1 METYFQTK
9 KLLCQSNRISNFFKN
24 MMNLPSS
31 FINVNTKY
39 DNEILK
45 KLQSYYEQ
53 FLNDKNP
60 VTFISSVLNL
70 KYGMQSKNQNI
81 KNKNPFYKNPRI
93 NVNQLFILKNKFIKS
108 IDVKKQ
114 LNLVVYGKYIRTDFP
129 SIGIIHNLSS
139 ELNVSF
145 QNRLKTTK
153 YSDQITFFQ
162 EIKNIFTNN
171 EHFYLPLQ
179 NLELGK
185 TISSLLLKGENRKLF
200 IDDYVNTLD
209 VHFQRIQKINKKKI
223 LNSKYMIPYIIQDNE
238 IKKMKD
244 SQISQYMRNPT
255 AYFELY
261 EKLCTYVFTFLDQ
274 TNRKESLKNTQK
286 LAYLLLF
293 QHIQIYYDIYYQFID
308 HITKYI
314 ISMKQSDHVNYQN
327 LDYESCFSYLK
338 KLNDSLLSQKTILL
352 NNAFQLF
359 KPNKSS
365 GIYGIQ
371 YKNNIFDIDDQVI
384 FLGSNVHV
392 NYPLGQTQD
401 KEKLISFFTEFDENS
416 IYGGS
421 KLFIGV
427 QYLQNEYLSTT
438 LTILNQNNKSS
449 NKYFE
454 YNMRIID
461 KLLNVFEN
469 CIPIELLA
477 FLENKQFI
485 NNLNKNDFIT
495 EITNEYQFY
504 LEKSTHYI
512 LLQMRKNVNNM
523 SKKKYYYISKIYYHI
538 SYFIKKILERV
549 INDQKLKEKLITEF
563 QVINNKCLSKIPK
576 N

>member
-255 AYFELY
+255 AYLELY

-327 LDYESCFSYLK
+327 LDYENCFSYLK

-416 IYGGS
+416 IYGGG

-512 LLQMRKNVNNM
+512 LLQIRKNVNNM